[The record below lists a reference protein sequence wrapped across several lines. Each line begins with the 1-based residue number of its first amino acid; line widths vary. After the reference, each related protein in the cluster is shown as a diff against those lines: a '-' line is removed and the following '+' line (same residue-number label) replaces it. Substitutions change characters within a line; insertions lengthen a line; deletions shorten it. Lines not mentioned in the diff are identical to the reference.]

1 MRPGK
6 RLALPVLA
14 AVVLTVFV
22 AVPAA
27 SAQDRPEPQGP
38 HSDNMRLVGAS
49 LRAGAPF
56 GPPPEGPGT
65 VPWDTRNT
73 DLAFWKK
80 TVIQGRYDGFRVI
93 DVSNPRRPRE
103 LAHFPCVS
111 GQGDVSVYKNLVIR
125 SVDAAVATDTCS
137 TTVQPSRPTDCAP
150 VTSPCIG
157 FEGIQIFDIRNLNN
171 IRHVASV
178 PLDCGSHT
186 NTLVPDERNRRVLI
200 YNSVSGVGRQ
210 TDPGKYGNQCP
221 GEPFGREDIVE
232 IPLYAPEDA
241 EVIGSVDLGEL
252 EDGTPMEACHDFG
265 VILGKVDLAACAG
278 HPMGIAVFDMDD
290 LEEPEFLH
298 AITEEGTEPG
308 QTVHGWHSAA
318 FSWDGEILIGGW
330 EPGGGTQPRC
340 QVTGTVFPGNP
351 DEGPFQTDEMK
362 TLFFYDTESG
372 EEIGRHV
379 LPRPQSQYE
388 NCTMHNYNIAPDK
401 RRGLLVHGSYQSG
414 TALVDFTDTDD
425 IYEVAFMDPP
435 PLDPP
440 TPTSPGGR
448 SNFRGGD
455 WASYWYNGL
464 IYESDARRGLYIW
477 EVRAPEV
484 KRGKQVKLDF
494 LNPQTQHL
502 SLDDRRRGRGKDK
515 GDRWDD
521 DRGKGRGRGKDKG
534 DRWDDDDDRGHGKGR
549 GRDRDDDD

>member
-1 MRPGK
+1 MRSGK

-14 AVVLTVFV
+14 AVVLTGFV

-27 SAQDRPEPQGP
+27 GAQDGPVPQGP
-38 HSDNMRLVGAS
+38 HSDNMELVGAS
-49 LRAGAPF
+49 LRAGAVT
-56 GPPPEGPGT
+56 GPPPTGPGT

-93 DVSNPRRPRE
+93 DVSRPSRPRE

-111 GQGDVSVYKNLVIR
+111 PQGDVSVYKNLVIR
-125 SVDAAVATDTCS
+125 SVDSPQRTDLCS
-137 TTVQPSRPTDCAP
+137 TTSQSGSPTGADCAP
-150 VTSPCIG
+150 APSPCTG

-171 IRHVASV
+171 IRHIASV

-200 YNSVSGVGRQ
+200 YNSVSGVGTQ
-210 TDPGKYGNQCP
+210 NNPGKYGNQCP

-232 IPLYAPEDA
+232 IPLYDPEDA

-252 EDGTPMEACHDFG
+252 DDGTPMEACHDFG
-265 VILGKVDLAACAG
+265 VILGKVDRAACAG
-278 HPMGIAVFDMDD
+278 HPMGIAVFDIDD
-290 LEEPEFLH
+290 LEEPEFEY
-298 AITEEGTEPG
+298 AATAP
-308 QTVHGWHSAA
+308 TVHGWHSAA
-318 FSWDGEILIGGW
+318 FSWDGETLIGGW
-330 EPGGGTQPRC
+330 EPGGGTAPRC
-340 QVTGTVFPGNP
+340 QVTGTVFDPP
-351 DEGPFQTDEMK
+351 DAEMPVQTDEMK
-362 TLFFYDTESG
+362 TLFFYDADDG

-379 LPRPQSQYE
+379 LPRPQSRYE

-425 IYEVAFMDPP
+425 IYEVAWMDPP

-448 SNFRGGD
+448 TNFRGGD

-484 KRGKQVKLDF
+484 KRGKQVKVDF
-494 LNPQTQHL
+494 LNPQTQHF
-502 SLDDRRRGRGKDK
+502 SLDDR
-515 GDRWDD
+515 
-521 DRGKGRGRGKDKG
+521 
-534 DRWDDDDDRGHGKGR
+534 GR
-549 GRDRDDDD
+549 GRDRDRDRDDDD